1 VFYHHILTRELWLQ
15 MIIGDFSKK
24 ELKNEE
30 FAIKFKEEKK
40 EKFEKTNEIFKE
52 KSKNSENF
60 SVFW

>member
-1 VFYHHILTRELWLQ
+1 MFYHHILTRELWLQ

>member
-1 VFYHHILTRELWLQ
+1 